1 MTFQEA
7 LAAVVNG
14 TPGARAAVLMGA
26 DGIPVEEF
34 CSEAEGID
42 LPSIAV
48 EFQRVLAEARK
59 VADMVDAEG
68 AGALEELVLQTSRGQ
83 LLFRALDEEYFLVVA
98 LDRNGFLGKA
108 RYLIASLLRDIR
120 QEL

>member
-1 MTFQEA
+1 MTFREA
-7 LAAVVNG
+7 LEVVVNG

-34 CSEAEGID
+34 CSEEGGMD

-59 VADMVDAEG
+59 VADMVDAE
-68 AGALEELVLQTSRGQ
+68 ASGALEELVLQTSRGQ
-83 LLFRALDEEYFLVVA
+83 LLFRALDEDYFLVVA

-108 RYLIASLLRDIR
+108 RYLVTSLLRDIR

>member
-1 MTFQEA
+1 MTFREA

-34 CSEAEGID
+34 CNEDEGID

-98 LDRNGFLGKA
+98 LGRNGFLGKA
-108 RYLIASLLRDIR
+108 RYLIASLLRNIR

>member
-1 MTFQEA
+1 MTFREA

-14 TPGARAAVLMGA
+14 TPGARAAVVMDT

-34 CSEAEGID
+34 RSDDEAID

-59 VADMVDAEG
+59 VADTADADPSGE
-68 AGALEELVLQTSRGQ
+68 LEELVLQTSRGQ
-83 LLFRALDEEYFLVVA
+83 LFFRALDDDYFLVVA
-98 LDRNGFLGKA
+98 LERNGFLGKA
-108 RYLIASLLRDIR
+108 RYLVTCLLRDIR